1 MQLGCCPVSGARGWR
16 PVLLPVL
23 AIGPGGIA
31 LVTRV
36 AMIDVAGRDFLM
48 LLHAKGLSPTTIRLR
63 HILRHILIPV
73 VTILALRIGWV
84 WGAVTFDYA
93 LTRPSLAQCGGDILQ
108 AWRGAL
114 HAIGAAQR
122 QGCPVRPVV
131 AAGPVRRGVCRC
143 ADAL

>member
-16 PVLLPVL
+16 LVLLPVL
-23 AIGPGGIA
+23 TIGLGGIA

-36 AMIDVAGRDFLM
+36 AMIDMAGRDFVM
-48 LLHAKGLSPTTIRLR
+48 LLHAKVLSPTTIRLR

-93 LTRPSLAQCGGDILQ
+93 LARPSLAQSGPVWPSLARHSLARPSVGATSCKPGG
-108 AWRGAL
+108 ARCTPSARRSPRGAL
-114 HAIGAAQR
+114 SG
-122 QGCPVRPVV
+122 
-131 AAGPVRRGVCRC
+131 
-143 ADAL
+143 L